1 MTNDQI
7 IDFYDRSP
15 DLTLKELSQMTGV
28 SVAKL
33 KKLLMSD
40 NSKKAFNSMLENP
53 MQALDKLTIRA

>member
-7 IDFYDRSP
+7 INFYDRSP

-40 NSKKAFNSMLENP
+40 NSKKAFDAMLGNP